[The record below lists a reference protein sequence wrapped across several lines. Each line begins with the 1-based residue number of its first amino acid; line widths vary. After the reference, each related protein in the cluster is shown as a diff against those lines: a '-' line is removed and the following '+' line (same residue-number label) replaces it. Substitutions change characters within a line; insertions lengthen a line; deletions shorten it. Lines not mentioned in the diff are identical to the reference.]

1 MNFSQSTLTTF
12 QGAADRFLSAEAQ
25 VLKTWQGCSHC
36 PDPGLQL
43 RCQKCPY
50 FIELVLEIQKK
61 LQSEPEQ
68 NFPRILPLDLE
79 QPYSEELLQQC
90 LELYSQDSQKY
101 SLTEIQRLTGITNRE
116 VLRDWLNS
124 KGLIK
129 KSKDY
134 SQAERQPSLAL
145 YQEGLAPK
153 EIEKITGVSVELL
166 YEWIRQAGISR
177 GHSKYPQE
185 RKNECLFLYIQGSSC
200 GEIETLTGISR
211 VTVGDWV
218 KEANLGK
225 EPRKGGRPPKYPP
238 EVKQACL
245 ELVAQGKSLSQI
257 EEKLNI
263 SYETIRRWRLEAER
277 LKQDPANLPVL
288 DSDDKEL

>member
-12 QGAADRFLSAEAQ
+12 QEAADRFLSVEAQ
-25 VLKTWQGCSHC
+25 ALKTWQGCSHC
-36 PDPGLQL
+36 SDPGLQL

-61 LQSEPEQ
+61 LQCDLEQ
-68 NFPRILPLDLE
+68 KLPRILPLELE
-79 QPYSEELLQQC
+79 QPYSEEVLQQC

-116 VLRDWLNS
+116 VLRNWLNS
-124 KGLIK
+124 KDLIK

-134 SQAERQPSLAL
+134 SQSERQPYLAL
-145 YQEGLAPK
+145 YQEGLTPK
-153 EIEKITGVSVELL
+153 EIEETTGVSVELL

-185 RKNECLFLYIQGSSC
+185 LKKECLFLYIQGSSC
-200 GEIETLTGISR
+200 GQIEALTGVPR
-211 VTVGDWV
+211 GMVGDWV
-218 KEANLGK
+218 KEANLKK
-225 EPRKGGRPPKYPP
+225 EPRKGCRPPKYSP

-245 ELVAQGKSLSQI
+245 ELVAQGKSASQI

-263 SYETIRRWRLEAER
+263 STTTIRVWLREAER
-277 LKQDPANLPVL
+277 LKQ
-288 DSDDKEL
+288 

>member
-1 MNFSQSTLTTF
+1 MNFSQPTLTAF

-61 LQSEPEQ
+61 VQSEPKQ
-68 NFPRILPLDLE
+68 KFLSILPLELE

-101 SLTEIQRLTGITNRE
+101 SLTEIQRLTGITNRD
-116 VLRDWLNS
+116 VLRNWLNS

-134 SQAERQPSLAL
+134 SQAERQPYIAL
-145 YQEGLAPK
+145 YQEGLTPK
-153 EIEKITGVSVELL
+153 EIEETTGLSVELL

-177 GHSKYPQE
+177 GHNSYSQE
-185 RKNECLFLYIQGSSC
+185 QKKECLFLYIQGSSRK
-200 GEIETLTGISR
+200 EIATLTGIPIDMLR
-211 VTVGDWV
+211 CWI
-218 KEANLGK
+218 KQANLGK
-225 EPRKGGRPPKYPP
+225 QPGKRSGPPKYPP

-245 ELVAQGKSLSQI
+245 ELFAQGKSASQI
-257 EEKLNI
+257 EEKFNI
-263 SYETIRRWRLEAER
+263 SATTIRGWLREAKRLT
-277 LKQDPANLPVL
+277 QDLPNSSVL
-288 DSDDKEL
+288 DSDGKDV

>member
-12 QGAADRFLSAEAQ
+12 QEAADRFLIAEAEA
-25 VLKTWQGCSHC
+25 LKTWQGCSHC
-36 PDPGLQL
+36 SDPGLQL

-61 LQSEPEQ
+61 LQSELEQ
-68 NFPRILPLDLE
+68 KFPRILPLELE

-134 SQAERQPSLAL
+134 SQAERQPYLAL
-145 YQEGLAPK
+145 YQEGLTPK
-153 EIEKITGVSVELL
+153 EIEEATGVSVELL
-166 YEWIRQAGISR
+166 YDWIRQAGVSR
-177 GHSKYPQE
+177 GHNSYPEE
-185 RKNECLFLYIQGSSC
+185 RKKECLFLYIQGSSC
-200 GEIETLTGISR
+200 NEIATLTGIPR
-211 VTVGDWV
+211 DVVGGWV
-218 KEANLGK
+218 KQANLGK
-225 EPRKGGRPPKYPP
+225 QPRKGGRPPKYSP
-238 EVKQACL
+238 EVKQTCL
-245 ELVAQGKSLSQI
+245 ELVAQGKSLAQI

-263 SYETIRRWRLEAER
+263 SYETIRRWRQEAKR
-277 LKQDPANLPVL
+277 LTQDPPDCPVL
-288 DSDDKEL
+288 DSDDKDV